1 MDALYVLL
9 QLSDCET
16 LYSAMFA
23 YTCTDVCT
31 NPCQNGGSCT
41 ASDTCDCVL
50 GWIGMQC
57 EIGTCNL
64 ATIQCLNV
72 ACTLTIL
79 CCHKFNYTHV
89 MQQFTIQCCLQLD

>member
-1 MDALYVLL
+1 MDALYVLS

-23 YTCTDVCT
+23 CTDVCT

-41 ASDTCDCVL
+41 ASDTCDCVP

-57 EIGTCNL
+57 ETGTCNL
-64 ATIQCLNV
+64 ATTQYLNV
-72 ACTLTIL
+72 ACTLTNL
-79 CCHKFNYTHV
+79 CYHKFNYAYD